1 MPDDLQETGP
11 GPAEGGGEPRQKKRT
26 WLVCGC
32 IGCAVAFLTFV
43 VAGLLSYSL
52 LPAFFRELIIS
63 K

>member
-1 MPDDLQETGP
+1 MSDDLQETGP
-11 GPAEGGGEPRQKKRT
+11 GPAEGGSEPQQKKRT

-52 LPAFFRELIIS
+52 LPAFLREFFTAR
-63 K
+63 